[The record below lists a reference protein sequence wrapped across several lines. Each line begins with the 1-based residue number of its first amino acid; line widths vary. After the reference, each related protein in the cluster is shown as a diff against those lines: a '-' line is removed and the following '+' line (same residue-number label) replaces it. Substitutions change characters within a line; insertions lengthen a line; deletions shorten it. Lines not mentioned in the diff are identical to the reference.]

1 MKVYKSEK
9 AKTNIFKTYDELL
22 AMWEVA
28 VEEKDVETTYGTTHV
43 ILCGQE
49 ENPPLV
55 LFHGVGDDSA
65 LMWVYNAKELSKH
78 FNIYAV
84 DTIGGPG
91 KSCPN
96 TNYDKTFDEI
106 KWLDDVFD
114 GLDLRQFY
122 LAGVSNGS
130 LMTQHYGIARPDRVI
145 KMICMSGSIS
155 VSGSSS
161 PIISMMKVFLPEA
174 LIPTKNNVVKLL
186 KKMSGENSAAFTG
199 NPVIMEHF
207 TWLLRG
213 FNNMAMANHKIT
225 YFDDAQIRSIRGKV
239 LFLIGEADPLGDME
253 AVKAK
258 LERYQLDYR
267 FFSGVGHGINHEIA
281 DEINQVIIRFFE
293 SSSVCSKKE

>member
-9 AKTNIFKTYDELL
+9 AKTNIVQTYDQLL

-28 VEEKDVETTYGTTHV
+28 VEEKDIETTYGTTHV
-43 ILCGQE
+43 ILCGQDTT
-49 ENPPLV
+49 PPLV

-65 LMWVYNAKELSKH
+65 LMWVYNAKELAKH
-78 FNIYAV
+78 FRIYAV

-96 TNYDKTFDEI
+96 GNYNKTFDEI
-106 KWLDDVFD
+106 KWLDEVFD
-114 GLDLRQFY
+114 ALGLRQFY

-130 LMTQHYGIARPDRVI
+130 LMTQHYGIMRPDRVI

-161 PIISMMKVFLPEA
+161 PMIRMMKVFLPEA
-174 LIPTKNNVVKLL
+174 LIPTKNNVIKLL
-186 KKMSGENSAAFTG
+186 KKMTGDNIAAFTG
-199 NPVIMEHF
+199 NPVLTEHF

-213 FNNMAMANHKIT
+213 FNNMAMAYHTIT

-239 LFLIGEADPLGDME
+239 LFLLGESDPLDDRK
-253 AVKAK
+253 AAKAK
-258 LERYQLDYR
+258 LEQYQLDYR
-267 FFSGVGHGINHEIA
+267 FFPGVGHGINHEIA
-281 DEINQVIIRFFE
+281 DEINQIIIRFFDG
-293 SSSVCSKKE
+293 SKVCSK